1 MIEALIAQLGPEKEE
16 ERAKAVAE
24 RKAEETEFLATA
36 TPKEK
41 GRMRGG
47 RGGGGGALVRGGR
60 MEEREVVAPG
70 GRGGGR
76 GRGRPNEFLFTATE
90 RQRGLHLAR
99 GGHGVRGNT
108 GGEHGR
114 TSASGPSNIARFF
127 PTADGNRIAERG
139 ALATTP
145 AGRAAMARAGSNE
158 GAGGSGMA
166 GALARVWARRQDERA
181 AAGGQ
186 GQRGAGGQ
194 GRGGQG
200 EAIGHHRGGG
210 RGGGRRGG
218 AGGHQVGSGGGGEQL
233 AAEEGHPLP
242 GNQNRSATIEIS
254 SDDSEVCSLWIR
266 YMGLGQS
273 TSVKKC
279 SRRCRIILR

>member
-1 MIEALIAQLGPEKEE
+1 MIEALIAQLGPVKEE
-16 ERAKAVAE
+16 ERAKAISE
-24 RKAEETEFLATA
+24 RKDEEAEFLATA

-47 RGGGGGALVRGGR
+47 GRGGRGGALVRGGGRVR
-60 MEEREVVAPG
+60 MEEVVVVVGHG

-76 GRGRPNEFLFTATE
+76 GGGRPSEFLFTATE
-90 RQRGLHLAR
+90 RQRGLHVAR
-99 GGHGVRGNT
+99 GGHGVA

-114 TSASGPSNIARFF
+114 TSAPGPSNIARFF
-127 PTADGNRIAERG
+127 PSADGNRIAERG

-145 AGRAAMARAGSNE
+145 SGRAAMARAGSNE

-200 EAIGHHRGGG
+200 EARGHHGGGG

-218 AGGHQVGSGGGGEQL
+218 AGGHRVGSGGVDEQL
-233 AAEEGHPLP
+233 AADGVHTDTVPA
-242 GNQNRSATIEIS
+242 NQNRSATIEIS
-254 SDDSEVCSLWIR
+254 SDDSEVVL
-266 YMGLGQS
+266 LG
-273 TSVKKC
+273 
-279 SRRCRIILR
+279 